1 MFLFHSMKFKKL
13 SLLLNIIH
21 NKTNNEILNII
32 EHSQINKTKI
42 MIDLKNKEHN
52 QQFKRKYF
60 LKFSCQKNK

>member
-42 MIDLKNKEHN
+42 MIDLKNKWE
-52 QQFKRKYF
+52 
-60 LKFSCQKNK
+60 